1 MNPIFCCEICIDE
14 RLVKSVVFCH
24 GVSFISLLRCYA
36 SVTKQSGLGDER
48 VLPASL
54 RELRL
59 HFASRTLADWCQ
71 ALMQAVVPALHDA
84 AARLRGEV
92 PLESL
97 YWRQC
102 S

>member
-1 MNPIFCCEICIDE
+1 MYPIFCFEICIDK
-14 RLVKSVVFCH
+14 RLVKLDIFCH
-24 GVSFISLLRCYA
+24 VVSFISLLRCYA

-71 ALMQAVVPALHDA
+71 ALMKAVEPALHDA
-84 AARLRGEV
+84 AAGLR
-92 PLESL
+92 
-97 YWRQC
+97 
-102 S
+102 